1 MALSTAA
8 VVAVGGGSG
17 GSDAVAAVVAV
28 VVIVAALVAADF
40 VAYPPYTCEK
50 IRSSCESSPPNMG
63 GFASTDSI
71 IEAAA
76 EWNMSIMLRGD
87 SEKLLEPTHDCTG
100 CLGSLRKVRM
110 LPSIA
115 NWQLALK
122 VARLAQFFSGQHP

>member
-1 MALSTAA
+1 MLLLLLLSLLLLLLLILLHILHIL
-8 VVAVGGGSG
+8 VRRY
-17 GSDAVAAVVAV
+17 AV
-28 VVIVAALVAADF
+28 VVNLLKN
-40 VAYPPYTCEK
+40 PT
-50 IRSSCESSPPNMG
+50 NMG

-87 SEKLLEPTHDCTG
+87 SKKLLEPTHDCTG

-110 LPSIA
+110 LPLIA

-122 VARLAQFFSGQHP
+122 VARLAQVFSGQHP